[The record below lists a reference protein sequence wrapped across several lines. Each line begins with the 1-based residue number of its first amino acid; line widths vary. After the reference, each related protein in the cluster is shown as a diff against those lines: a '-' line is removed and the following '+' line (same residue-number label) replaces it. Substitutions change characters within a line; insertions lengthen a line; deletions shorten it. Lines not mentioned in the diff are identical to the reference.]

1 VLHKTAPQWSP
12 RWVATSS
19 SDRTESL
26 FMKSATARR
35 LLLGTVLSLPFMA
48 PPAPAAAMDLAAHRA
63 FYKLTLGSTENSGVT
78 NAAGAMEY
86 EVIDGCQGWATQQ
99 RLDMTVLDREGGDT
113 HTVSDYSTWESKDG
127 REFRFR
133 ITQNT
138 NDQRDVRAGYAEL
151 PPGRPGFAVYSLP
164 NPRRVTL
171 PAGTLFPMA
180 QTAAVLAAARAGKPF
195 LSVPIFDG
203 TATDAIENTFSIITQ
218 RGQVV
223 PTSFAPL
230 AHLPT
235 VMVHMGY
242 FTTDTT
248 QMLPDTLLAMR
259 YWDNGVADQLTMDFG
274 NFTMNGALAQFQL
287 LPSHCK

>member
-1 VLHKTAPQWSP
+1 MLHKTAPQWSP
-12 RWVATSS
+12 GSGATVFP
-19 SDRTESL
+19 DRTESL
-26 FMKSATARR
+26 FMTPATARR
-35 LLLGTVLSLPFMA
+35 LMLGTVLSLPFMA

-127 REFRFR
+127 RQFRFR

-164 NPRRVTL
+164 SPRRVTL

-180 QTAAVLAAARAGKPF
+180 QTEAVLAAAHAGRQF

-203 TATDAIENTFSIITQ
+203 TATDAVENTFSIITQ
-218 RGQVV
+218 HGQVV

-235 VMVHMGY
+235 VLVHMGY